1 MSTHVLIQKLN
12 KELAELKDDI
22 REVKEFL
29 LAPLKDAE
37 GEYKESYVTKILSRS
52 QQRGR
57 LFRFTSSEDF
67 IKHVRGGK

>member
-12 KELAELKDDI
+12 KELSELKDDI

-57 LFRFTSSEDF
+57 LLRFTNAEDF
-67 IKHVRGGK
+67 IKHARGGK